1 MLGFSYAS
9 SWLYLWLRTLISSS
23 DIPRILWSAMS
34 NDYDTEKSRF
44 ASGRSGPKPLS
55 TESWLNLGPNLLAL
69 KVDLSGPHRLPRVSS
84 QPEKLAPLVFLLWN
98 AWDILAASLITC
110 RQLEKLINYRLDNH
124 ALKWVL
130 LTWRFQFLFDRSANW
145 WFRQMKLRVRCF
157 SWKHF

>member
-1 MLGFSYAS
+1 MLGFSCAS
-9 SWLYLWLRTLISSS
+9 SWLYLCLRALIGSS

-98 AWDILAASLITC
+98 AWDILAQVFNL
-110 RQLEKLINYRLDNH
+110 RQLGTLINYRLDYK

-145 WFRQMKLRVRCF
+145 WFRQMKLHDRCF